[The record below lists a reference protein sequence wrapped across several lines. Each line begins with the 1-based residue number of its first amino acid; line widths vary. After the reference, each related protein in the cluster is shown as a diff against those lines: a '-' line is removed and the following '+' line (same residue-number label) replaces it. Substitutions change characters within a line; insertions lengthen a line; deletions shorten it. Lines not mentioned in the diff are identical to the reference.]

1 MLVRGRT
8 TDIGKTIRLI
18 DAIPDG
24 LDIVYVRNPE
34 RSTQPV
40 PLQYGNT
47 TYRYSAVA
55 ASVERAVELLHPEFT
70 DFAPAERRRVMDY
83 LTRINPSVVRNGD
96 GYAFRFDRPLA
107 IPRNLN
113 EL

>member
-1 MLVRGRT
+1 M
-8 TDIGKTIRLI
+8 
-18 DAIPDG
+18 
-24 LDIVYVRNPE
+24 
-34 RSTQPV
+34 
-40 PLQYGNT
+40 
-47 TYRYSAVA
+47 
-55 ASVERAVELLHPEFT
+55 ELLHPEFT
-70 DFAPAERRRVMDY
+70 DFAPAERRCLMDY